1 MCIRDRSLV
10 AKLTPSI
17 RQLIVA
23 LSNEK
28 LQILRLRYGE
38 ESERVDWKTVG
49 RIIGCNADTAKRKR
63 DRMRDRIKKSWIPNL
78 LADLTDLKDNNINSQ
93 ILYMSLIDGLEYETI
108 EKQLKLGKGTV
119 KQRVKTFSES
129 FLGFAAQIVHVDTSD
144 NPVPMQTGV
153 AE

>member
-1 MCIRDRSLV
+1 
-10 AKLTPSI
+10 
-17 RQLIVA
+17 
-23 LSNEK
+23 
-28 LQILRLRYGE
+28 
-38 ESERVDWKTVG
+38 
-49 RIIGCNADTAKRKR
+49 
-63 DRMRDRIKKSWIPNL
+63 MRDRIKKSWIPNL
-78 LADLTDLKDNNINSQ
+78 LADSLTDLKDNNINSQ